1 MSKILII
8 EDEQTI
14 VDLISFNLK
23 REGFEVDAAY
33 DGITGLEK
41 ALSGWADLI
50 LLDVMLPGMNGFDL
64 LGRLRQESD
73 VPVIMVTAREE
84 ERDKVFGLETG
95 ADDYMTKPFSV
106 KELIARIKANTRRKS
121 GGNRQG
127 GSRMGFGPYIVDTGL
142 QEVRRADT
150 AVELTQREYD
160 LVCYFLTSA
169 GRVISREE
177 LMEKVWGYDYY
188 GDLRAVDVAMRRLR
202 EKLEED
208 PANPKYF
215 SGARGI
221 TCRSEPS
228 RGQAGASTPSVTAR
242 RLCGVMP
249 RRARERRP
257 RRLMIRGPRKRK
269 AFAGKQTPPIP
280 NIL

>member
-8 EDEQTI
+8 EDEMTI

-23 REGFEVDAAY
+23 REGFEIDAAY
-33 DGITGLEK
+33 DGVSGLEK

-50 LLDVMLPGMNGFDL
+50 LLDVMLPGMNGFEL
-64 LGRLRQESD
+64 LQKLRQESD

-84 ERDKVFGLETG
+84 ERDKVLGLETG

-106 KELIARIKANTRRKS
+106 KELVARIKANTRRHGGES
-121 GGNRQG
+121 RSTGNRM
-127 GSRMGFGPYIVDTGL
+127 SFGPYIVDTGL

-150 AVELTQREYD
+150 SVELTQREYD

-169 GRVISREE
+169 GRVVSREE
-177 LMEKVWGYDYY
+177 LMEKVWGDEYY

-215 SGARGI
+215 ITKRGAGYYL
-221 TCRSEPS
+221 
-228 RGQAGASTPSVTAR
+228 Q
-242 RLCGVMP
+242 
-249 RRARERRP
+249 
-257 RRLMIRGPRKRK
+257 K
-269 AFAGKQTPPIP
+269 
-280 NIL
+280 

>member
-64 LGRLRQESD
+64 LGRLRQASD

-215 SGARGI
+215 MTKRGAGYYLQKLAVPGAGGGFLAVCDGAPLMR
-221 TCRSEPS
+221 RNAA
-228 RGQAGASTPSVTAR
+228 AGAGAPAKAINDPGPPQKR
-242 RLCGVMP
+242 GLCGETDP
-249 RRARERRP
+249 ANP
-257 RRLMIRGPRKRK
+257 K
-269 AFAGKQTPPIP
+269 
-280 NIL
+280 